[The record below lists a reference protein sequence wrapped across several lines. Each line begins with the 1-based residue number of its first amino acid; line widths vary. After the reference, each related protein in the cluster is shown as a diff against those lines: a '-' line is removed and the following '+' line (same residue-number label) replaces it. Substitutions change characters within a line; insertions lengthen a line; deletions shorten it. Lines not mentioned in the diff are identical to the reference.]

1 MNRATTRASYTAWLR
16 RERDMY
22 GRREEHGLP
31 HHPDGS
37 GFADC
42 PECHGTG
49 MWFHPRGPSGEFDE
63 PCNKCGGSG
72 VILDGHRDPLTIMH
86 ATRKWRFMPM
96 CGPDYSFA
104 RTHSAR
110 HPLGMVQLR
119 MVEAAIGGDLMARG
133 AVQAWRMVA

>member
-1 MNRATTRASYTAWLR
+1 MNQPEYQTRLRAD
-16 RERDMY
+16 REAA
-22 GRREEHGLP
+22 GKREDRGLP
-31 HHPDGS
+31 HHPDGT

-42 PECHGTG
+42 PDCHGTG
-49 MWFHPRGPSGEFDE
+49 TWFHPRGSSGEFDE
-63 PCNKCGGSG
+63 PCTKCGGSG

-104 RTHSAR
+104 RTRSAR

-119 MVEAAIGGDLMARG
+119 MHEAAIRCDTASRD
-133 AVQAWRMVA
+133 AVQAWRRVA